1 LEEAWEMTIFQT
13 VADVRVFSHLSA
25 ASQTSATEYLASA
38 RALLDEL
45 VRTPHLL
52 AGVPLHRVMG
62 GYGRTLLFGDGRIS
76 VWALVWAAGAKT
88 VIHDH
93 HCSCCFGM
101 LQGSIR
107 EIWFQALDDRRAVV
121 SGGKMRVQGD
131 VACMMPNGANLH
143 QMVNDET
150 QEAISLHV
158 YGFDH
163 EAHASSIHREYE
175 RVDQ

>member
-1 LEEAWEMTIFQT
+1 MTVVQP
-13 VADVRVFSHLSA
+13 VADARIFAHLSA
-25 ASQTSATEYLASA
+25 ASQATASEYLASA
-38 RALLDEL
+38 HAVLTDL

-52 AGVPLHRVMG
+52 EGIPLHRVAG

-76 VWALVWAAGAKT
+76 VWALVWAAGART

-107 EIWFQALDDRRAVV
+107 EIWFRALDDRRAVV
-121 SGGKMRVQGD
+121 SGGKVRVQGD
-131 VACMMPNGANLH
+131 VACMMPTGPNLH
-143 QMVNDET
+143 QMVNDEA

>member
-1 LEEAWEMTIFQT
+1 MTVVQP
-13 VADVRVFSHLSA
+13 VADARVFANLSA
-25 ASQTSATEYLASA
+25 ASRAGAPEYLASA
-38 RALLDEL
+38 RAVLNEL

-52 AGVPLHRVMG
+52 DGIPLHREPG
-62 GYGRTLLFGDGRIS
+62 CYGRTLLFGDGRIS

-107 EIWFQALDDRRAVV
+107 EIWFRALDERRAAVT
-121 SGGKMRVQGD
+121 GGVLRKQGD
-131 VACMMPNGANLH
+131 VACMMPSGHNLH
-143 QMVNDET
+143 QMVNDEAG
-150 QEAISLHV
+150 EAISLHV

-175 RVDQ
+175 RVDL